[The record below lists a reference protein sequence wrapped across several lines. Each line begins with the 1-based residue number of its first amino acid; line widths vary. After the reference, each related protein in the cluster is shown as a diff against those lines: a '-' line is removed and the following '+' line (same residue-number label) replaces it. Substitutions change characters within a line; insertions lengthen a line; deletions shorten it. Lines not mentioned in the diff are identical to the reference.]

1 MGKQY
6 RTTLDLKEGEEQLI
20 RALCLS
26 YRGVYNKTID
36 IQFDY
41 LTYSRNHS
49 LMDKKEVEK
58 YLKKY
63 KGIEEWYPKKLDEGI
78 VKEAINKGTRSFKRW
93 WKKKLYSPSDGTWA
107 YPRHLSLA
115 RAFHFYTSTN
125 LNVSKGG
132 FIYFPK
138 VGRIKLGES
147 NYIPEGSYKNA
158 KVQFDGK
165 KWRIQIE
172 DLNEEVEE
180 TNFLRESLEV
190 SIDRNGSISMEDTH
204 FSNVIEGDTY
214 IELLNKLLCLRDKL
228 SEAKTRAS
236 NETCKKIANNIMYT
250 KTKMK
255 DVKASYF
262 RSVSKQILQ
271 NKPRKLIISAAYE
284 SVILRDL
291 DSPYLRASSTR
302 FFVEMLKRKA
312 ERMGIEVIFKG
323 IDDSIF
329 IDEN

>member
-1 MGKQY
+1 MGRQY
-6 RTTLDLKEGEEQLI
+6 RTTLDLKEGEEELI

-26 YRGVYNKTID
+26 YRGAYNKTID

-41 LTYSRNHS
+41 LAYSENHS
-49 LMDKKEVEK
+49 LMNEEEVEK
-58 YLKKY
+58 DLKEY
-63 KGIEEWYPKKLDEGI
+63 KGIEDWYPKKLDDGI
-78 VKEAINKGTRSFKRW
+78 VEGAINKGIKSFKKW
-93 WKKKLYSPSDGTWA
+93 WKEKLQSTSDNTWT

-115 RAFHFYTSTN
+115 KAFHFYTSTN

-147 NYIPEGSYKNA
+147 NYVPEGYYKNA

-180 TNFLRESLEV
+180 TTFLMESAEV
-190 SIDRNGSISMEDTH
+190 LIDEEGAIYIGEIS
-204 FSNVIEGDTY
+204 FPNVIESDTY
-214 IELLNKLLCLRDKL
+214 IELSDKLSYLRDKL
-228 SEAKTRAS
+228 KEARAS
-236 NETCKKIANNIMYT
+236 SLDDMCKKLANSIMYI

-255 DVKASYF
+255 DVKAAYF
-262 RSVSKQILQ
+262 RNVSKKILSG
-271 NKPRKLIISAAYE
+271 KPRNLIISATCE
-284 SVILRDL
+284 SEALREL
-291 DSPYLRASSTR
+291 NSSYLRASSTE
-302 FFVEMLKRKA
+302 FFVRMLKKKA
-312 ERMGIEVIFKG
+312 ERMGIKVIFKG
-323 IDDSIF
+323 INDSIF